1 MYSLLQKQKGKNK
14 IMETPKSIAENPQ
27 NMAAVEHD
35 PFVDGLDSNVGATAE
50 QHVPAA
56 EMANRERVI
65 AAVGQIARE
74 SALSNEEQQ
83 HVVAEQ
89 EQRELVHH

>member
-1 MYSLLQKQKGKNK
+1 MKADTPVLPAINNK
-14 IMETPKSIAENPQ
+14 IIKRNSIKIIGKLHHNLYFHRVLK
-27 NMAAVEHD
+27 N
-35 PFVDGLDSNVGATAE
+35 S
-50 QHVPAA
+50 A

-83 HVVAEQ
+83 RVIAEQ